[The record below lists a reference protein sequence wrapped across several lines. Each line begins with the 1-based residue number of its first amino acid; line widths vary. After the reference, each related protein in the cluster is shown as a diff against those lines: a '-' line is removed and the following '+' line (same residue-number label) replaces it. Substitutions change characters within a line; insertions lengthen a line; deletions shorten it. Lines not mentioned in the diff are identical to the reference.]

1 MLQQDTSR
9 QDQPDPNRN
18 AEIEQRVKQANRVL
32 YDAVADNYEE
42 VDGRRSPE
50 LEAWL
55 RATLEDLKGRVG
67 GGRLL
72 DLGTGSG
79 LVPRCATGLFTT
91 RVGVDISPLILAL
104 NRDVFD
110 VAAAADVDHLPFP
123 DNSFDVITCFAA
135 LHHLPAFELLSQE
148 VARVLAPGGIFY
160 SEHDMDESFYR
171 RFRFPLGI
179 YRRLHDARAAY
190 EKASGKIT
198 GELYDDAE
206 WHQKGVPSRHIVG
219 LLEGAGLHPEV
230 THHWYGLNPLTDR
243 LFAHR
248 TYGAGWAPLLA
259 IRAVKRAA

>member
-1 MLQQDTSR
+1 MSGQETASQQETVSQLTDT
-9 QDQPDPNRN
+9 
-18 AEIEQRVKQANRVL
+18 ELRVKHANRVL
-32 YDAVADNYEE
+32 YDAVADRYEE

-55 RATLEDLKGRVG
+55 RATLEGLRQRVG

-79 LVPRCATGLFTT
+79 LVPRCATDLFDT
-91 RVGVDISPLILAL
+91 RAGVDISPLILAL

-110 VAAAADVDHLPFP
+110 VAAAADVDQLPFP

-135 LHHLPAFELLSQE
+135 LHHLPSFERLAKE

-171 RFRFPLGI
+171 RFRLLLGI
-179 YRRLHDARAAY
+179 YRRMHDARAAY
-190 EKASGKIT
+190 EKASGHIT

-206 WHQKGVPSRHIVG
+206 WHQKGVPSQHIVR
-219 LLEGAGLHPEV
+219 LLTAAGLAPEV
-230 THHWYGLNPLTDR
+230 RHHWYGLNPMTDR
-243 LFAHR
+243 IFAYR
-248 TYGAGWAPLLA
+248 TYGEGWAPLLA
-259 IRAVKRAA
+259 ITALKP